1 MVYMKVQIRGQR
13 SEEWGKKKPLDIAY
27 LVVCGLLVQLVKNQ
41 PAMWETWVQFLG
53 WEDSQSCGFYSS
65 HVWI

>member
-1 MVYMKVQIRGQR
+1 MGEKIQ
-13 SEEWGKKKPLDIAY
+13 LDIAY
-27 LVVCGLLVQLVKNQ
+27 LVVWGLLAQLVKNQ
-41 PAMWETWVQFLG
+41 PAVWETWVQFLG